1 MQVFVITNSI
11 WIMIK
16 VYVIQIWSSSNCE
29 CECDKSCDIWQYLD
43 YESCKYRK
51 KLIDALVDV
60 VKILME
66 IKWLITIM
74 KMYTILAQYT

>member
-1 MQVFVITNSI
+1 MQVFGITNSI

-16 VYVIQIWSSSNCE
+16 VYVIQIWSSSN

-66 IKWLITIM
+66 IKWLR
-74 KMYTILAQYT
+74 